1 MQQTSSP
8 DSPAQPVFVW
18 SDAWVMASV
27 AVGGGLKGCE
37 LKDVVAA
44 GELLNRALLSPM
56 ELRGAL
62 AKLLARG
69 YVDRTGSHYV
79 IAGEARYAVEQ
90 ILRQH
95 APSFNVMQFFEEFL
109 DVDAYAA
116 NDADAWAPGRGS
128 GDITEMQ
135 AEAAIAAH
143 RAQVAGIW
151 RELRRVDDDSLP
163 ERAVRVFGEAARAHS

>member
-1 MQQTSSP
+1 MQQVSAPETQ
-8 DSPAQPVFVW
+8 AGPVFVW

-27 AVGGGLKGCE
+27 AVGGGMKGCE

-44 GELLNRALLSPM
+44 GELLNRALLSPL

-62 AKLLARG
+62 AKLVAKG
-69 YVDRTGSHYV
+69 YVARNAGNYV

-95 APSFNVMQFFEEFL
+95 AASFNVMQFFEEFL

-116 NDADAWAPGRGS
+116 NDADAWAPERWS
-128 GDITEMQ
+128 ADITEMQ

-151 RELRRVDDDSLP
+151 RELRRVDDDSLA
-163 ERAVRVFGEAARAHS
+163 ERAVRVFGKAARG

>member
-1 MQQTSSP
+1 MQPKSSP
-8 DSPAQPVFVW
+8 ESPANPVFAW

-62 AKLLARG
+62 AKLRAKG
-69 YVDRTGSHYV
+69 YVERIGNHYV

-95 APSFNVMQFFEEFL
+95 APTFNVMQFFEEFL

-116 NDADAWAPGRGS
+116 NDADAWAPERWS
-128 GDITEMQ
+128 SDISEAQ
-135 AEAAIAAH
+135 AEAAIAAY

-151 RELRRVDDDSLP
+151 RELRRVDDDPLP
-163 ERAVRVFGEAARAHS
+163 QRALRVFGKAAGA